1 MLLGEL
7 EEKIDVRSQA
17 EELAQIAMQ
26 MQRCLFGRLSREISQ
41 GSVSFPQFFLLTY
54 LDQRA
59 PITMSDIA
67 ARMGHSTAAATG
79 LVDRQEN
86 VGVVTR
92 AQGLD
97 DSCQVMLK
105 ITPKRPNLRTQN
117 RQAIIDTIDTL

>member
-1 MLLGEL
+1 MLVGEL

-59 PITMSDIA
+59 LITMSDIA
-67 ARMGHSTAAATG
+67 ARIGHTTPAATG
-79 LVDRQEN
+79 LADRLER
-86 VGVVTR
+86 VGCVTR
-92 AQGLD
+92 AHDLHD
-97 DSCQVMLK
+97 
-105 ITPKRPNLRTQN
+105 LRKVFV
-117 RQAIIDTIDTL
+117 RIPP